1 MELLSP
7 KVEYYSSGD
16 NKGKPTTNSVIGYM
30 TPYTEELWKSWMKQF
45 TLQTECQFTIRTG
58 VQENQNT
65 SRESGVIKFQQS
77 VHSYK
82 SVWTHT
88 YVCLRGGKGRLK
100 SLKLSKKNRRAIGT
114 RRLGCEAAICLRL
127 LKMSNGTEI
136 LEIKVPMNSAHSHDV
151 SSVADQIC
159 LKPLQQ
165 IEAKVS
171 ELVQDS
177 LLNQRALRMALKTW
191 VNNELIPLHL
201 ETGVIDKEPSLFNR
215 AYCPNAEDVRIMVK
229 KAIIQERNS
238 QFDQGAVLHLLREE
252 KDKNQ
257 LNFFFREYK
266 MASNKYT
273 SSDEK
278 DNSGNNDSSTS
289 SSQRDNLRERDNTI
303 SSGEEGK
310 SILLGEESKAIE
322 KSDALVEDKKCITYG
337 EQ

>member
-1 MELLSP
+1 MILGRCISCFTGKRGAEYCRIVKGHTDDRASVCAECQSKGATVTRCRQELSHKESNVANLCRCIPTDDIPPCCMELLSP

-30 TPYTEELWKSWMKQF
+30 APYTEELWKSWMKQF
-45 TLQTECQFTIRTG
+45 TLQTECQFTICTG

-136 LEIKVPMNSAHSHDV
+136 LEIKIPMNSAHSHDV
-151 SSVADQIC
+151 SSIADQIC

-191 VNNELIPLHL
+191 
-201 ETGVIDKEPSLFNR
+201 
-215 AYCPNAEDVRIMVK
+215 
-229 KAIIQERNS
+229 
-238 QFDQGAVLHLLREE
+238 
-252 KDKNQ
+252 
-257 LNFFFREYK
+257 
-266 MASNKYT
+266 
-273 SSDEK
+273 
-278 DNSGNNDSSTS
+278 
-289 SSQRDNLRERDNTI
+289 I
-303 SSGEEGK
+303 SY
-310 SILLGEESKAIE
+310 IAHH
-322 KSDALVEDKKCITYG
+322 
-337 EQ
+337 